1 MKRSIP
7 VLLVSILVLCSAL
20 PLAAWQLGGKEM
32 VLSGV
37 GEREKFFV
45 TIYFCYLYLPQALKG
60 KDGTAI
66 LKADQPMAVI
76 LKVDSSKL
84 TRERFVTATRE
95 GLQRAAASGYATP
108 HGERFLALFAKQ
120 AIHVGDVIALY
131 YVPGQGL
138 TATYKVVGKDKAVTL
153 GSIPGPAFK
162 QALFA
167 IWLGPDPVQES
178 LKRGMLG
185 RQ

>member
-1 MKRSIP
+1 MKNVRT
-7 VLLVSILVLCSAL
+7 LLLSLLILLAVL

-45 TIYFCYLYLPQALKG
+45 TIYFCYLYVPQTLKG
-60 KDGTAI
+60 KDGSAI
-66 LKADQPMAVI
+66 LRAEQPMSVI

-95 GLQRAAASGYATP
+95 GLQRAAVSGYATP

-153 GSIPGPAFK
+153 GVIPGLAFK
-162 QALFA
+162 RALFA

>member
-1 MKRSIP
+1 MKNVRT
-7 VLLVSILVLCSAL
+7 LLLSLLILLAAL
-20 PLAAWQLGGKEM
+20 PLASWQLGGKEM

-60 KDGTAI
+60 KGGTAI
-66 LKADQPMAVI
+66 LSADQPMSVI

-84 TRERFVTATRE
+84 TRERFVNATRE

-120 AIHVGDVIALY
+120 AIHIGDVIALY

-138 TATYKVVGKDKAVTL
+138 TATYKVVGKDRAVTL
-153 GSIPGPAFK
+153 GSIPGLAFK
-162 QALFA
+162 KALFA

-185 RQ
+185 QR